1 MNSSRP
7 TPHTFERMDRELS
20 HLHYLIMAM
29 GDLVNRQIKDALQAF
44 ATQDLTLARTVM
56 SRDSEVDKLENR
68 ADNEILQL
76 FALNSPLGSDLREI
90 IMYAK
95 SVSELEK
102 LGNEAIVIAR
112 VPLEI
117 MGASEYPLSV
127 EWSEVIQQ
135 LGDAALAR
143 YAAAFRIFS
152 VMDKNAAL
160 DFVKGQQMM
169 DDSFQSA
176 LRGLLGLIRK
186 EVTVVDLAMSLILV
200 AKSLERITRHAGN
213 LTQYALFEMQGVDYR
228 QKTGPSH
235 RD

>member
-1 MNSSRP
+1 
-7 TPHTFERMDRELS
+7 MDRELS

-44 ATQDLTLARTVM
+44 TTQDLTLARTVM
-56 SRDSEVDKLENR
+56 SRDGEVDNLENQ

-76 FALNSPLGSDLREI
+76 FALNSPLGSDLRET

-117 MGASEYPLSV
+117 IGTSESPLSV

-143 YAAAFRIFS
+143 YGAAFRIFS

-169 DDSFQSA
+169 DD
-176 LRGLLGLIRK
+176 
-186 EVTVVDLAMSLILV
+186 
-200 AKSLERITRHAGN
+200 
-213 LTQYALFEMQGVDYR
+213 
-228 QKTGPSH
+228 
-235 RD
+235 

>member
-1 MNSSRP
+1 
-7 TPHTFERMDRELS
+7 
-20 HLHYLIMAM
+20 
-29 GDLVNRQIKDALQAF
+29 
-44 ATQDLTLARTVM
+44 
-56 SRDSEVDKLENR
+56 
-68 ADNEILQL
+68 
-76 FALNSPLGSDLREI
+76 
-90 IMYAK
+90 
-95 SVSELEK
+95 
-102 LGNEAIVIAR
+102 
-112 VPLEI
+112 
-117 MGASEYPLSV
+117 
-127 EWSEVIQQ
+127 
-135 LGDAALAR
+135 
-143 YAAAFRIFS
+143 

>member
-44 ATQDLTLARTVM
+44 TTQDLTLARTVM
-56 SRDSEVDKLENR
+56 SRDGEVDNLENQ

-76 FALNSPLGSDLREI
+76 FALNSPLGSDLRET

-117 MGASEYPLSV
+117 MGTSESPLSV

-143 YAAAFRIFS
+143 YGAAFRIFS

-176 LRGLLGLIRK
+176 LRELLGLIRK
-186 EVTVVDLAMSLILV
+186 EVTIVDLAMSLILV

-228 QKTGPSH
+228 QKSGPSH